1 MVNKLILGTANFGM
15 NYGIAFGKQV
25 SKEEV
30 FRILDLAVKE
40 KVFGVDT
47 APVYGDAEEVIGE
60 YFSQKGQVLKVIT
73 KLPRKYYK
81 SYEDVKST
89 LLESL
94 KNLKIDSVDYLL
106 IHSFE
111 TFKQH
116 KELLDYS
123 LKSLKEQGL
132 LKFYGISVYH
142 PWEVFEF
149 LETFGGNFAVEF
161 PINVFDRRFVPHI
174 EKWKE
179 KGIILFARSIFLQGL
194 FFLTKEEIKGV
205 FEKVK
210 DKIMKLQQIS
220 RELGIGLACLCLLFV
235 LKFSQ
240 IDGFIIGID
249 NKKQLEDLLDCVKM
263 KERNT
268 LELEDFEV
276 RDEDIILPYRWRR
289 E

>member
-30 FRILDLAVKE
+30 FRILDLAVEE

-73 KLPRKYYK
+73 KLPKKYYK

-106 IHSFE
+106 VHSFE

-142 PWEVFEF
+142 PWEVFQF

-161 PINVFDRRFVPHI
+161 PINVFDRRFVPYI

-179 KGIILFARSIFLQGL
+179 KGIILFARSVFLQGL
-194 FFLTKEEIKGV
+194 FFLPEEKLKGV
-205 FEKVK
+205 FERVK
-210 DKIMKLQQIS
+210 EKILRLREIS
-220 RELGIGLACLCLLFV
+220 EKLGISLACLCLLFV
-235 LKFSQ
+235 LNFSQ
-240 IDGFIIGID
+240 VDGFIVGVD
-249 NKKQLEDLLDCVKM
+249 DKKQLEDLLNCAKLKKIDA
-263 KERNT
+263 
-268 LELEDFEV
+268 LELEDLEID
-276 RDEDIILPYRWRR
+276 DEDIILPYKWRKQ
-289 E
+289 